1 MKPNNIKII
10 GLTGGIAT
18 GKSTVSEILK
28 NNGYTVIDAD
38 IIAREVVRI
47 GKPSYEKIKESFG
60 NEVLLEN
67 KEINRK
73 KLGSLVFNDIYKL
86 SLLNELTH
94 PYIYEEILNQIN
106 KNKEKNRQIIF
117 IDIPLLFE
125 EEDKIKKSGIEFDQ
139 IWLVA
144 SDEDIQV
151 QRLMK
156 RDKISKEEAIK
167 KINLQMNLKE
177 KIDKSDLVIYNNSS
191 KKELEVTVLKTLR
204 RIQV

>member
-60 NEVLLEN
+60 NGVLLEN

-73 KLGSLVFNDIYKL
+73 KLGSIVFNDIYKL

>member
-73 KLGSLVFNDIYKL
+73 KLGSIVFNDIYKL

>member
-60 NEVLLEN
+60 NGVLLEN
-67 KEINRK
+67 KEIDRK
-73 KLGSLVFNDIYKL
+73 KLGSIVFNDIYKL

>member
-73 KLGSLVFNDIYKL
+73 KLGC
-86 SLLNELTH
+86 
-94 PYIYEEILNQIN
+94 Q
-106 KNKEKNRQIIF
+106 
-117 IDIPLLFE
+117 
-125 EEDKIKKSGIEFDQ
+125 
-139 IWLVA
+139 
-144 SDEDIQV
+144 
-151 QRLMK
+151 
-156 RDKISKEEAIK
+156 
-167 KINLQMNLKE
+167 
-177 KIDKSDLVIYNNSS
+177 
-191 KKELEVTVLKTLR
+191 
-204 RIQV
+204 

>member
-38 IIAREVVRI
+38 IIAREVVNI
-47 GKPSYEKIKESFG
+47 GKPSYEEIKKYFG
-60 NEVLLEN
+60 NEILLEN
-67 KEINRK
+67 KEIDRK
-73 KLGSLVFNDIYKL
+73 KLGSIVFNDIDKL
-86 SLLNELTH
+86 LALNELTH
-94 PYIYEEILNQIN
+94 PYIYEEILKQVNIN
-106 KNKEKNRQIIF
+106 KGKNIF

-125 EEDKIKKSGIEFDQ
+125 EEDKIKKSGIEFDE

-144 SDEDIQV
+144 SDYDIQV

-156 RDKISKEEAIK
+156 RDKISKEEAVK
-167 KINLQMNLKE
+167 KIKLQMNLKE

-191 KKELEVTVLKTLR
+191 KKELEENVLKILSR
-204 RIQV
+204 MQV